1 MSEKSDRPTTTP
13 RTDRHHAY
21 DSPRRICGYAAPSG
35 GSAARSTT
43 GGGVLGCLQL
53 SANCDFGRGGG
64 TASPARTAGLPDR
77 LRTLELFR
85 SWTDERF
92 CLVTIS
98 LILV

>member
-77 LRTLELFR
+77 LRAPEAFP
-85 SWTDERF
+85 SWTGGGF
-92 CLVTIS
+92 FLGTVS
-98 LILV
+98 PV